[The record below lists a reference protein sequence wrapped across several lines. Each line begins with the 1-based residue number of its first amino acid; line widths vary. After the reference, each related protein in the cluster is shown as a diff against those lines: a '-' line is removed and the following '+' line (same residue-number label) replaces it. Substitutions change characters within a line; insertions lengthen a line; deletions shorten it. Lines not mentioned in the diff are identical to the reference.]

1 MICVWNSSHHPHSMS
16 VILCMFPSNEQCP
29 FTPSLPW
36 CTPNDPAYLSS
47 VVFIFQKACWSQ
59 PRCLIGV
66 IIPLFIY
73 LSFPSRAS
81 LTRETF
87 VFFLPI
93 FFSRH
98 EPRYLIK
105 QFYPKTFSFCVVRI
119 KPIEDY
125 RGSTLVNAGAH
136 PLSKTDQSTGKQY
149 IRTAIWYKTKPWIV
163 VGHTAVLMQGELVG
177 ILVF

>member
-1 MICVWNSSHHPHSMS
+1 MP
-16 VILCMFPSNEQCP
+16 VILCMFPSNAQCP

-36 CTPNDPAYLSS
+36 CTPKNPAHLSS
-47 VVFIFQKACWSQ
+47 VVFIFQKACCSQ

-66 IIPLFIY
+66 IIHLFIY

-87 VFFLPI
+87 AFLFSI

-105 QFYPKTFSFCVVRI
+105 QFYLKTFSFCVVRI

-136 PLSKTDQSTGKQY
+136 PLSRTNQSTGKQY
-149 IRTAIWYKTKPWIV
+149 IKTVILHTTKPWIV
-163 VGHTAVLMQGELVG
+163 VYTAVLMQEALVG